1 MRDESNQDPE
11 RADPES
17 ERLVA
22 IEVLE
27 RKDGYTPRRL
37 ERKLSPVSPEG
48 IRNAVASLERV
59 GVLDVKRTRVH
70 PSAVLRRIDELG
82 LNCI

>member
-17 ERLVA
+17 ERLVV

-27 RKDGYTPRRL
+27 SKDGYTSSRL

-48 IRNAVASLERV
+48 VRNAVASLERI
-59 GVLDVKRTRVH
+59 GVVDVKRTRVH
-70 PSAVLRRIDELG
+70 PSAALRRIDELG
-82 LNCI
+82 LICI

>member
-1 MRDESNQDPE
+1 MRDESNQDPGH
-11 RADPES
+11 ADPES

-27 RKDGYTPRRL
+27 RQDGYTLQRL

-48 IRNAVASLERV
+48 LRNAVATLERI
-59 GVLDVKRTRVH
+59 GVIDVKRTRVH
-70 PSAVLRRIDELG
+70 PSAALRRIDELG
-82 LNCI
+82 LICI